1 MCSAENRG
9 PIITNQFFRDI
20 KSIKNFPWAI
30 TATIAFGIIVLELS
44 SAPPCLAQPKT
55 PQSAP
60 LHFEVD
66 SVKPVD
72 QGHFETKP
80 HRSGGRITWTTDLRQ
95 LVEYA
100 YNIQNWKL
108 SGRPLQSHSIFA
120 VEALTDSGTTQQQ
133 VRIMF
138 QSLLAE
144 RFKLKSHREMKFVD
158 GYALTV
164 ASSGPKIKEVE
175 PSGAPHSETN
185 DPDGSIVA
193 TLPTVGKTAIT
204 GRNVSILQ
212 LVLAL
217 NVIDRTNLQ
226 GKYSFT
232 LLFASLDAPPD
243 TDAPSLFTAIQK
255 LGLRL
260 VRQKTSVEM
269 LIIDNLES
277 DPTKN

>member
-1 MCSAENRG
+1 M
-9 PIITNQFFRDI
+9 
-20 KSIKNFPWAI
+20 AI

-44 SAPPCLAQPKT
+44 SVPSCLAQPKT
-55 PQSAP
+55 PQSAL

-138 QSLLAE
+138 QSLLAD

-164 ASSGPKIKEVE
+164 ASSGPKIKEAE
-175 PSGAPHSETN
+175 PDGAPHSETN
-185 DPDGSIVA
+185 DPEGSIVA

-212 LVLAL
+212 LVDVLQRVLAL
-217 NVIDRTNLQ
+217 NVVDKTNLQ

-232 LLFASLDAPPD
+232 LQFASLDAPPD